1 MSSFEK
7 KKKRKNFRFRKKGTE
22 KGASPYR
29 NSSKVQPCN
38 IEMFMFEKCDN
49 ISNWLDCSCWCCA
62 PPLGQIV
69 YFVFSKI
76 GKTNDLFPKNSAKIR
91 TLTLMIATEWYN
103 KSLPISTEDGGSS
116 RRAVQ
121 HTSVAAAQSAGER
134 KWRFQRVR
142 ISTLARN
149 SQLSIL
155 GPGIVEALGG
165 PEDWQSTRH
174 LRRLSLAP
182 KLP

>member
-1 MSSFEK
+1 
-7 KKKRKNFRFRKKGTE
+7 
-22 KGASPYR
+22 
-29 NSSKVQPCN
+29 
-38 IEMFMFEKCDN
+38 
-49 ISNWLDCSCWCCA
+49 
-62 PPLGQIV
+62 
-69 YFVFSKI
+69 VFSKI
-76 GKTNDLFPKNSAKIR
+76 GKTNDLFPENSAKIR

-149 SQLSIL
+149 SQLFNPRSRNRRGSRRARGLAIHSSFKAAQPRPKASVNVLGRGDQNSPSEPQPQANLRNEYCTGPSDVRKRSSIDDRS
-155 GPGIVEALGG
+155 PA
-165 PEDWQSTRH
+165 RC
-174 LRRLSLAP
+174 RRPFHKAP
-182 KLP
+182 KSFDGVWRAGRGC